1 MGNLKPGATYIYE
14 RVDGII
20 YAREPLST
28 ERIEMGRTADR
39 VIKDQLD
46 WDLWKEIV
54 EQSKFHPALQ
64 SELERVKIFYLLM
77 KGNGVEIQHHPV

>member
-1 MGNLKPGATYIYE
+1 MSRLKPGATYIYE
-14 RVDGII
+14 QADGII
-20 YAREPLST
+20 YARESMST

-39 VIKDQLD
+39 VSKDQFD

-77 KGNGVEIQHHPV
+77 KRDAVEIQHHPV